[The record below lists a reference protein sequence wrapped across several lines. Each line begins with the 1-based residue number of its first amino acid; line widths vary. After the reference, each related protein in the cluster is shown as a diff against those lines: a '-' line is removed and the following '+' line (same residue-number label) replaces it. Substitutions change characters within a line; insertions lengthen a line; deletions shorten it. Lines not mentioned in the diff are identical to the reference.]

1 MKFYATSTMMS
12 ILMVVSV
19 ESFSVMRPTIARRS
33 YVGIS
38 SRFSA
43 VGDSVPVTSPTT
55 KTVIEEVTELS
66 RLEIRV
72 GKIIEIGK
80 HPEADSLYVEKV
92 DCGEFFL
99 VNFVPVSC
107 RHHNIFSNRY
117 APSCSAKTIDSIF
130 PAVHLLWLA
139 TYESYRSSLLSTDT
153 RRARWS

>member
-1 MKFYATSTMMS
+1 MRFYATSTMMS
-12 ILMVVSV
+12 ILMAVSV

-38 SRFSA
+38 SRFCA
-43 VGDSVPVTSPTT
+43 VGDSAPVTSPTI
-55 KTVIEEVTELS
+55 KTVVEEVTELS

>member
-1 MKFYATSTMMS
+1 MRFYATSTMMS
-12 ILMVVSV
+12 ILMAVSV

-38 SRFSA
+38 SRFCA
-43 VGDSVPVTSPTT
+43 VGDSAPVTSPTI

-99 VNFVPVSC
+99 VNFAPASC
-107 RHHNIFSNRY
+107 RHHNIFSTRY
-117 APSCSAKTIDSIF
+117 APSCSEKRSIVF
-130 PAVHLLWLA
+130 FSCSSSAVGNI
-139 TYESYRSSLLSTDT
+139 
-153 RRARWS
+153 